1 MLQHIFEPFVTGDA
15 DPAVSTRMGV
25 GLKIVKHIVE
35 MHHGRVNVES
45 EPGKGTLFAV
55 YLPKENRILKKT
67 IARGMKLRTRMIKKR
82 EEKIS
87 QT

>member
-1 MLQHIFEPFVTGDA
+1 
-15 DPAVSTRMGV
+15 MGV

-45 EPGKGTLFAV
+45 EPGKERRSLCTC
-55 YLPKENRILKKT
+55 PKENRISKKT

-82 EEKIS
+82 EEKVS